1 MTFESIKIFFM
12 DRADGFYHRYNN
24 DKLPSHLPLQKNKNY
39 ENALTNHSFRCRM
52 YSFALGENSVYLAF
66 SHS

>member
-1 MTFESIKIFFM
+1 M

-39 ENALTNHSFRCRM
+39 GVDLTNHSFRYQM
-52 YSFALGENSVYLAF
+52 YSFAFGGNSVYLVF
-66 SHS
+66 FRS

>member
-1 MTFESIKIFFM
+1 M

-39 ENALTNHSFRCRM
+39 ENALTNHSFHYQM
-52 YSFALGENSVYLAF
+52 YSSELREHYTYLAF
-66 SHS
+66 SPS